1 LKVCRLPTTPGIPCC
16 ASGSP
21 AFGTTHGGGTVPFL
35 IYRMGAMNNRPQVNK
50 QLVDG
55 TVGNTLR
62 RLYYDVAEI

>member
-1 LKVCRLPTTPGIPCC
+1 
-16 ASGSP
+16 
-21 AFGTTHGGGTVPFL
+21 
-35 IYRMGAMNNRPQVNK
+35 MGAMNNRPQVNK